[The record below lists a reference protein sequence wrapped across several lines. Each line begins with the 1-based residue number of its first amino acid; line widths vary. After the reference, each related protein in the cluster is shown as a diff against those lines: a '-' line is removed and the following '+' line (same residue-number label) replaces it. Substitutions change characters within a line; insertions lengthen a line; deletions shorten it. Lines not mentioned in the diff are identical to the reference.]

1 MSDHQT
7 KIDSL
12 MESLTNTLIGFGLSF
27 VVWALVARAY
37 GIPMNWATN
46 LQITGIFTVVSIARQ
61 YVLRRLF
68 NGRSPWVA
76 LKSAIR

>member
-7 KIDSL
+7 KVDSFF
-12 MESLTNTLIGFGLSF
+12 ESLTNTLIGFGLSF
-27 VVWALVARAY
+27 VVWALVAASY

-46 LQITGIFTVVSIARQ
+46 LQITAIFTVVSIARQ
-61 YVLRRLF
+61 YILRRLF

-76 LKSAIR
+76 LKSAFG